1 MPISKKNLIRLL
13 VSLTIV
19 IVVISLWLV
28 KNRTSVPVLE
38 TEQQQSVEVAPANPD
53 FALDVTEELD
63 LDRLKSYGLPI
74 LLDFGADSCAPC
86 KEMAP
91 ILKDLN
97 ARYQG
102 KAIIRFVDVWKF
114 PELANGFPI
123 RVIPTQVFIDRE
135 GEPYVPSDTSDT
147 PLLMYGEKDTQEHLF
162 TVHEGGMTEAMIM
175 EALGEMGLYHD

>member
-1 MPISKKNLIRLL
+1 MHISKKNLVRLL
-13 VSLTIV
+13 VSLAIV
-19 IVVISLWLV
+19 IIVISLWLV
-28 KNRTSVPVLE
+28 KNRAGGPVPE
-38 TEQQQSVEVAPANPD
+38 PERGQSVTVAPVNPD
-53 FALDVTEELD
+53 FALDVTGMLD

-102 KAIIRFVDVWKF
+102 KAIIKFVDVWKY

-135 GEPYVPSDTSDT
+135 GIPYVPSDTSGT
-147 PLLMYGEKDTQEHLF
+147 PLLMYGDKDTQKHLY
-162 TVHEGGMTEAMIM
+162 TIHEGGMTEAMIM
-175 EALGEMGLYHD
+175 EALGEMGLHHD

>member
-1 MPISKKNLIRLL
+1 MHVSKKNLMRIL
-13 VSLTIV
+13 VSLAIV

-28 KNRTSVPVLE
+28 KNRTSGPVPG
-38 TEQQQSVEVAPANPD
+38 TEQQQSATVAPENPD
-53 FALDVTEELD
+53 FVLDVTEKLD

-102 KAIIRFVDVWKF
+102 KVIIRFIDVWKY
-114 PELANGFPI
+114 PELASGFPI

-135 GEPYVPSDTSDT
+135 GNPYVPSDTSDT
-147 PLLMYGEKDTQEHLF
+147 SLLMYGDKDTQEHLY

-175 EALGEMGLYHD
+175 EALGEMGLHHD